1 MPLSWQQGRHKK
13 KRKRLRSRHLLF
25 CGDNEQTSV
34 EDGQRARKRGFEST
48 IHKMRS
54 EGMIL
59 AVDIGNTNIVIG
71 CMDGEKVC
79 FVERVSTNQAN
90 TELEYVVEFRALFD
104 LYRIGVEDISGSII
118 SSVVPPLNNIVK
130 SALEKLFHRAPLLV
144 GPGLKTGL
152 NILMD
157 NPAQLGSDLVV
168 NAVAGLHYYG
178 APIIMIDM
186 GTATTISVVD
196 EKKNYIGG
204 MILPGVKV
212 SLDSLV
218 NRTSQLPRIS
228 LEPPKKVIGRNTI
241 DCMKSGIVMGQAA
254 CLDGMIERIYDELG
268 YEAPVVATG
277 GLAGSIV
284 PHCKREII
292 CDNELT
298 LKGLGLIY
306 RKNID

>member
-1 MPLSWQQGRHKK
+1 MFDEG
-13 KRKRLRSRHLLF
+13 
-25 CGDNEQTSV
+25 
-34 EDGQRARKRGFEST
+34 GQRAQKRGFANT
-48 IHKMRS
+48 IHKKRGN
-54 EGMIL
+54 GMIL

-104 LYRIGVEDISGSII
+104 LYRIGVEDITGSII

-130 SALEKLFHRAPLLV
+130 SALEKLFHNAPLLV

-284 PHCKREII
+284 PHCKRKIV

-306 RKNID
+306 RRNVEQ

>member
-1 MPLSWQQGRHKK
+1 
-13 KRKRLRSRHLLF
+13 
-25 CGDNEQTSV
+25 
-34 EDGQRARKRGFEST
+34 
-48 IHKMRS
+48 
-54 EGMIL
+54 MIL

-71 CMDGEKVC
+71 CIEGEKVC
-79 FVERVSTNQAN
+79 FVERVSTNLAS
-90 TELEYVVEFRALFD
+90 TELEYVVEFRTLFD
-104 LYRIGVEDISGSII
+104 LYHIGVEDINGSII

-130 SALEKLFHRAPLLV
+130 AALEKLFKKPPLLV

-178 APIIMIDM
+178 APIILIDM

-228 LEPPKKVIGRNTI
+228 LEAPKKVIGRNTI

-254 CLDGMIERIYDELG
+254 CLDGMVERIFDELG

-284 PHCKREII
+284 PHCKREMV

-306 RKNID
+306 HKNVEE